1 MIQYVHGKMR
11 IYYVVF
17 HVFMS
22 TSSHLNKQNNHTV
35 VLKTRR
41 VNAVQPLIIGSKQEH
56 FTSVRGSPFVHNDI
70 NSTETTLPPPKV
82 DNEKMSS
89 VANDDF
95 GSVNLLVRFGIDN
108 MLGRVV
114 ARILVMLILFQPVYV
129 AMGMEIDDTSEQ
141 PQVVQTDDQDNIQ
154 SSADNTEE
162 STAQVGS
169 EEEDVVNNASDNQD
183 VNTEDD
189 ASTDSEQF
197 SVQEENNAESQD
209 EQSENSSDD
218 VATDTSG
225 VYAQNDD
232 EGEAGDTNDSEDS
245 LAETAT
251 SSDNA
256 VDGEE
261 NITDDDSGSA
271 DVEGA
276 DSNETEDVASENGNE
291 NADED
296 SDDGSSDVSGDD
308 SGTDSEIDNDEN
320 SEGASGGGGGGSD
333 SNADDEGEEND
344 AGLGDMASSTDDDI
358 SSATA
363 STTTNSTATTTA
375 STTTET
381 INDTG
386 TTTVDVANDV
396 VDTGSTTDSVAI
408 AQNDTNKYMFGEG
421 DCTLVA
427 DGEFYCV
434 SDEAKHLVTGDP
446 RVYAEKDREGDREI
460 FYFDGVEVK
469 RITNNSYDDF
479 APVFDENTKRIVWQ
493 AMINDRLQIM
503 MYEIKTNITRQI
515 TTTRQNSSNP
525 DIEGGI
531 VVWQEWVDTNWEIMM
546 TNVNNHGAE
555 FEIEQLTNNM
565 VHDMFP
571 QMHNRLVTWQREKGN
586 SWEVVVHDLH
596 TGEEYSLEKNEDT
609 KYENPRFVL
618 LFDSRHENGDVETI
632 GYDIETGDMMELGT
646 KAKKIPEKPV
656 TPKDKTQDAINTE
669 SATSTQMKVSRD
681 DSGGSD

>member
-1 MIQYVHGKMR
+1 MR
-11 IYYVVF
+11 IHDVVF

-35 VLKTRR
+35 VLKARR
-41 VNAVQPLIIGSKQEH
+41 VCVSKPLVVGSKQEH
-56 FTSVRGSPFVHNDI
+56 FTSARGSPPIDN
-70 NSTETTLPPPKV
+70 V
-82 DNEKMSS
+82 DNVGSDKSLSLRNGSGMVS
-89 VANDDF
+89 VHKKNNT
-95 GSVNLLVRFGIDN
+95 GVNSLLVRFGIDN

-114 ARILVMLILFQPVYV
+114 ARVLVALMLFQPVYV

-141 PQVVQTDDQDNIQ
+141 PQAVQADDQDNIQ
-154 SSADNTEE
+154 SSADNIEE
-162 STAQVGS
+162 STVQVAS
-169 EEEDVVNNASDNQD
+169 EEEEELNNASDDQE
-183 VNTEDD
+183 VNTEDYTGAD
-189 ASTDSEQF
+189 DEQL
-197 SVQEENNAESQD
+197 SDQEENNAENQD

-218 VATDTSG
+218 VATDISG
-225 VYAQNDD
+225 IYTQNDGGGED
-232 EGEAGDTNDSEDS
+232 EVGGTSDGEDS
-245 LAETAT
+245 LTETAT
-251 SSDNA
+251 SSDKG

-261 NITDDDSGSA
+261 NVADDDSGSA

-276 DSNETEDVASENGNE
+276 DSNEAEDVADEDENGNE
-291 NADED
+291 NVDED
-296 SDDGSSDVSGDD
+296 SDNDNSDMSGDSGSTDSDV
-308 SGTDSEIDNDEN
+308 DNDEN
-320 SEGASGGGGGGSD
+320 SEGVSGGGGGDSD
-333 SNADDEGEEND
+333 SNTDEEGEEND
-344 AGLGDMASSTDDDI
+344 AGLGDAASSTDDNI
-358 SSATA
+358 SSDTA
-363 STTTNSTATTTA
+363 STTTNTTFTTTA

-381 INDTG
+381 INDTA

-434 SDEAKHLVTGDP
+434 SDEAKHLVMGDP

-503 MYEIKTNITRQI
+503 VHEIKTNITRQI

-525 DIEGGI
+525 DIEGDT

-546 TNVNNHGAE
+546 TDVNNNGAE
-555 FEIEQLTNNM
+555 FEIEQLTDNM

-586 SWEVVVHDLH
+586 SWEIVVHDLH
-596 TGEEYSLEKNEDT
+596 SGDEYSLEKNEDT

-669 SATSTQMKVSRD
+669 SATSTQMRIGRN